1 MYCNLGTAVRN
12 VHGWAREWSLGC
24 VNSLPAARGSQEVGF
39 MQPRDHSFARD
50 TSQLDYLRERMHVSY
65 MYTLTDACNIMKL
78 ITHICSKVTS
88 LRFFLMTLSL
98 TIPALALP
106 YLILIN
112 TAYSMSAAKTNT
124 RQPNIHTSIALK
136 DLDQ

>member
-39 MQPRDHSFARD
+39 TQPMDHSFARD

-65 MYTLTDACNIMKL
+65 MYTLKL
-78 ITHICSKVTS
+78 ITHIYVVK
-88 LRFFLMTLSL
+88 
-98 TIPALALP
+98 LP
-106 YLILIN
+106 LCV
-112 TAYSMSAAKTNT
+112 SS
-124 RQPNIHTSIALK
+124 S
-136 DLDQ
+136 